1 MAIIIESKN
10 IYSKKQDIKKN
21 NVIKHID
28 QNISDIA
35 VKTGN
40 ILEKDFSF
48 DFYIISNGAANPLFT
63 IGDDD
68 TFELLGQEFDVD
80 RPLQYNP
87 EYKKISATITSPI
100 KKARIELD
108 EFGNTLRSHKVVL
121 YEKRLEYR
129 DNLLNEERYSETRK
143 EIEHTP
149 DYELSE
155 NGEEIRFSIRDIVL
169 DPHMIYGQL
178 ISLKI
183 QLEGEYI
190 ETNDVSYK
198 YGEEGSIDNFSIYG
212 GDFVQS
218 TNYLEGQKDKNY
230 SESILSNYVNAWKDG
245 KETATLSCSI
255 GDYYD
260 DYGDKVISSNDYS
273 KVKIENDSVSFSY
286 EVDEQ
291 RIYFRKNKYSNE
303 HLLIYYQYTVYI
315 SGSPID
321 YIGYVEIDRYAQ
333 EATAWHSPQIYDIKI
348 ISCYYLHDKQIFET
362 NDQVIP
368 FYSSPQGEIPI
379 SMSNDMPKVFY
390 VLKSRVYYDG
400 VVRQELSLQEG
411 GKYEGSKGLLF
422 SVDPNDTSIHM
433 ISGIGEFKG
442 KHLFVP
448 AFDEYG
454 NKVTQIRKYDGNELY
469 GAFLGNEQIVS
480 VFINDN
486 IEDIG
491 TSAFQECSNL
501 KNIYFSESS
510 QCTSIGSWAFH
521 KCKSLKYIKLPPK
534 LNKISEGLLNDCS
547 NLERIFLPK
556 SITEFEDDVFSNCV
570 KLKTVEI
577 EDISSYCSA
586 VRDSVSTKAS
596 PFFNNAD
603 LYYEGKIV
611 ENLSLNY
618 NNLTVVGATSFAHSR
633 SIKNYV
639 IGDRI
644 HDIKPYSFYDCS
656 NLEEIILGSGVINIR
671 LRAFDNS
678 IKIKRVFY
686 NGTSTSAKN
695 INIGSYNEPLTSAT
709 WYYYSETQPTAQGNF
724 WHYVNGKPKIW

>member
-28 QNISDIA
+28 QNVSDIA

-48 DFYIISNGAANPLFT
+48 DFYIMSNGVANPLFT

-68 TFELLGQEFDVD
+68 TFELLGQRFDVK
-80 RPLQYNP
+80 RPLQNSP
-87 EYKKISATITSPI
+87 EYKEISAHITSPI
-100 KKARIELD
+100 KKARIEIDKYTHSLV
-108 EFGNTLRSHKVVL
+108 SHKVVL
-121 YEKRLEYR
+121 YKRRFKSKDLVTG
-129 DNLLNEERYSETRK
+129 EERYTETREEAK
-143 EIEHTP
+143 IVGNA
-149 DYELSE
+149 ELSE
-155 NGEEIRFSIRDIVL
+155 NGEEISFSIYNIPLYSMSD
-169 DPHMIYGQL
+169 YGAL
-178 ISLKI
+178 ISLRI

-198 YGEEGSIDNFSIYG
+198 YGEAGSIDNFSIYG

-218 TNYLEGQKDKNY
+218 TNYLEGQEDKNY

-260 DYGDKVISSNDYS
+260 DYGDKVIFETGD
-273 KVKIENDSVSFSY
+273 KV
-286 EVDEQ
+286 
-291 RIYFRKNKYSNE
+291 
-303 HLLIYYQYTVYI
+303 
-315 SGSPID
+315 
-321 YIGYVEIDRYAQ
+321 
-333 EATAWHSPQIYDIKI
+333 
-348 ISCYYLHDKQIFET
+348 IFET

-411 GKYEGSKGLLF
+411 GKYEGSKGLRF
-422 SVDPNDTSIHM
+422 SVDQNDPSIHM

-469 GAFLGNEQIVS
+469 RAFLGNEQIVS
-480 VFINDN
+480 VYINDN

-556 SITEFEDDVFSNCV
+556 SIKEFEDKVFSNCA

-577 EDISSYCSA
+577 EDIASYCSA

-596 PFFNNAD
+596 PFFNKAD
-603 LYYEGKIV
+603 LYYDGKIV

-618 NNLTVVGATSFAHSR
+618 DNLTVVGATSFAHCR
-633 SIKNYV
+633 SIKNLV
-639 IGDRI
+639 IGDE
-644 HDIKPYSFYDCS
+644 IKEIKTYSFFDCS
-656 NLEEIILGSGVINIR
+656 NLEEIILGNGIININR
-671 LRAFDNS
+671 LAFAES

-686 NGTSTSAKN
+686 NGTSTFAEAT
-695 INIGSYNEPLTSAT
+695 INIYPYNEPLTSAT
-709 WYYYSETQPTAQGNF
+709 WYYYSETQPTSQGNF

>member
-28 QNISDIA
+28 QNVSDIA

-48 DFYIISNGAANPLFT
+48 DFYIMSNGVANPLFT

-68 TFELLGQEFDVD
+68 TFELLGQRFDVK
-80 RPLQYNP
+80 RPLQNSP
-87 EYKKISATITSPI
+87 EYKEISAYITSPI
-100 KKARIELD
+100 KKSKIIIKDGKL
-108 EFGNTLRSHKVVL
+108 TSHNIVL
-121 YEKRLEYR
+121 YKKSYLYTDLVEGEKYETDR
-129 DNLLNEERYSETRK
+129 EEIK
-143 EIEHTP
+143 NP
-149 DYELSE
+149 PVKLSS
-155 NGEEIRFSIRDIVL
+155 NGEEITFEIDVVISRPNSN
-169 DPHMIYGQL
+169 YGAL

-218 TNYLEGQKDKNY
+218 TNYLDGQKDKNY

-260 DYGDKVISSNDYS
+260 DYGDKVIFETGD
-273 KVKIENDSVSFSY
+273 KV
-286 EVDEQ
+286 
-291 RIYFRKNKYSNE
+291 
-303 HLLIYYQYTVYI
+303 
-315 SGSPID
+315 
-321 YIGYVEIDRYAQ
+321 
-333 EATAWHSPQIYDIKI
+333 
-348 ISCYYLHDKQIFET
+348 IFET

-411 GKYEGSKGLLF
+411 GKYEGSKGLRF
-422 SVDPNDTSIHM
+422 SVDQNDPSIHM

-469 GAFLGNEQIVS
+469 RAFLGNEQIVS
-480 VFINDN
+480 VYINDN

-556 SITEFEDDVFSNCV
+556 SIKEFEDNVFSNCA

-577 EDISSYCSA
+577 EDIASYCSA

-596 PFFNNAD
+596 PFFNKAD
-603 LYYEGKIV
+603 LYYDGKIV

-618 NNLTVVGATSFAHSR
+618 DNLTVVGATSFAHCR
-633 SIKNYV
+633 SIKNLV
-639 IGDRI
+639 IGDEI
-644 HDIKPYSFYDCS
+644 NEIKTYSFYDCS
-656 NLEEIILGSGVINIR
+656 NLEEIILGSGIIHIR
-671 LRAFDNS
+671 RLAFADS

-686 NGTSTSAKN
+686 NGTSTFAEAT
-695 INIGSYNEPLTSAT
+695 INIYPYNEPLTSAT
-709 WYYYSETQPTAQGNF
+709 WYYYSETQPTSQGNF